1 MQATRKQARTITL
14 CAFLTLVLV
23 WGSFPV
29 AAKIGVEHAPPLLL
43 SGVRFFLAF
52 VIMAGIALFQRKRL
66 RLPWRQHLQILS
78 ISTLMVGIPGSIFFA
93 AAPYAP
99 VSILTIMWATTP
111 IFAALFTAR
120 EVGELRGWRLL
131 LSLCTGLL
139 GTLLVLSGRLPFTPG
154 PALFADSGLA
164 LAGELAVL
172 ASAVVYGLGIRAARR
187 GNPDIPVVVLTTW
200 QLLYSGLFLFATSLI
215 FEPGQD
221 LPFDLPT
228 VGTLLYLVLF
238 CSCLTFLLTF
248 WLIRRIGAIRTAYAD
263 FLTPGVTVILS
274 YALLGESLA
283 PTKLA
288 GLALV
293 LLGVFL
299 VEI

>member
-1 MQATRKQARTITL
+1 MQTTRKQARIVTL
-14 CAFLTLVLV
+14 CAFLALVLV

-43 SGVRFFLAF
+43 SGVRFLLAF
-52 VIMAGIALFQRKRL
+52 VLMTGMALLQRKRL
-66 RLPWRQHLQILS
+66 YLPWRQHLQILS

-120 EVGELRGWRLL
+120 EAGEAGGWRLL

-139 GTLLVLSGRLPFTPG
+139 GALLVLSGHLPFLPGSALFVDRG
-154 PALFADSGLA
+154 PALM
-164 LAGELAVL
+164 GELAVL
-172 ASAVVYGLGIRAARR
+172 VSAVIYGLGIRAAKR
-187 GNPDIPVVVLTTW
+187 GNPDIPVVVLTAW
-200 QLLYSGLFLFATSLI
+200 QLLYSSIFLLAMSMI
-215 FEPGQD
+215 FEPGRG

-228 VGTLLYLVLF
+228 VGTLLYLVIF

-248 WLIRRIGAIRTAYAD
+248 WLIRRIGAIRTSYID
-263 FLTPGVTVILS
+263 FLTPGVTVLLS
-274 YALLGESLA
+274 YVLLGENLA
-283 PTKLA
+283 PTKIA
-288 GLALV
+288 GLVLV

-299 VEI
+299 VAM